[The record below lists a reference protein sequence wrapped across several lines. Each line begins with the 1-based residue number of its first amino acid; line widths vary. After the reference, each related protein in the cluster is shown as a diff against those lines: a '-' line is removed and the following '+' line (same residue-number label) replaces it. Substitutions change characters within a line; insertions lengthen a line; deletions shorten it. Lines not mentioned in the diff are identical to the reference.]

1 MTFIKL
7 RGEVGVTGE
16 GVERARDEGRPPK
29 PPPPINA
36 PDNNYTGEGSKLN
49 SAFSY
54 HYYYF
59 LYKYIIFFFFFSC
72 TWDMEWV
79 MI

>member
-59 LYKYIIFFFFFSC
+59 LYKYIIFFSFSRAHGI
-72 TWDMEWV
+72 WNGL
-79 MI
+79 